1 MTMRT
6 PCFLSWRTTSRVE
19 ALIGSARARLPAYLP
34 STATARF
41 VPPMAFAGVFG
52 GPPREEPNARAR
64 CCIARHRARIWLSW
78 RTGRRRT
85 EGHCRTSATGLH
97 PLDGGAARCGAVGRK
112 PHACR
117 AGQCQR
123 SRCARHRG
131 ARELRPHRR
140 SYRGRRPLLRRRG
153 SPGRQARSRFRAVWH
168 RGTAPSDFQA
178 RRGPAD
184 RALRPGGHTSSQAAE
199 PRSASPC
206 DRRPLRA
213 LRARRSADALLFAS
227 SAPRV
232 DRGVSEPE
240 ERVRSLLDAGEL
252 AAIARRL
259 GREIK
264 RDYPDGVVLVALL
277 KGSICFLADLVR
289 ELPGPCELD
298 FLSLSSYG
306 DGRTR
311 VRVVKDLDLDVT
323 GRDVIVVLD
332 IVDTGLTLAYVLR
345 LIALRGARSTAACAL
360 LDRQSRRLLPVEVR
374 YVGQVISDEHVVGY
388 GLDLDERYRNLRGL
402 EVAGEADLRA
412 DPAAMFE
419 RLWQRYRK

>member
-1 MTMRT
+1 M
-6 PCFLSWRTTSRVE
+6 
-19 ALIGSARARLPAYLP
+19 
-34 STATARF
+34 
-41 VPPMAFAGVFG
+41 
-52 GPPREEPNARAR
+52 
-64 CCIARHRARIWLSW
+64 
-78 RTGRRRT
+78 
-85 EGHCRTSATGLH
+85 
-97 PLDGGAARCGAVGRK
+97 
-112 PHACR
+112 
-117 AGQCQR
+117 
-123 SRCARHRG
+123 
-131 ARELRPHRR
+131 
-140 SYRGRRPLLRRRG
+140 
-153 SPGRQARSRFRAVWH
+153 
-168 RGTAPSDFQA
+168 
-178 RRGPAD
+178 
-184 RALRPGGHTSSQAAE
+184 
-199 PRSASPC
+199 
-206 DRRPLRA
+206 
-213 LRARRSADALLFAS
+213 
-227 SAPRV
+227 
-232 DRGVSEPE
+232 SEPE

-419 RLWQRYRK
+419 RLWQR